1 MVNPE
6 AAAARDAAQKAL
18 IEAEASGVQS
28 AIDAANVLKEKADT
42 MIWDYTT
49 PILMLVFLGVIS
61 IFFAFMLK
69 RADKKQKYGLELPS
83 GEKPE

>member
-1 MVNPE
+1 
-6 AAAARDAAQKAL
+6 
-18 IEAEASGVQS
+18 
-28 AIDAANVLKEKADT
+28 